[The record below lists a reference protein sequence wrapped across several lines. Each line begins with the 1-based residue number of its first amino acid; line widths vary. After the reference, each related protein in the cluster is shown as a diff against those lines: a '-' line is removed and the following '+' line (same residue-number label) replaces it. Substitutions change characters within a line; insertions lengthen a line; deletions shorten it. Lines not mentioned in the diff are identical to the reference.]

1 MNLGQEAGPSKG
13 RKWNMIKKLHSIT
26 QTWQSMSIAAIIY
39 IRSGK
44 WKVNVYPG
52 AKCDEASHFLL
63 LVVKSMDTS
72 VFLKAYQQKITDAM
86 RVKAR
91 IDGK

>member
-1 MNLGQEAGPSKG
+1 
-13 RKWNMIKKLHSIT
+13 
-26 QTWQSMSIAAIIY
+26 MSIAAIIY

-63 LVVKSMDTS
+63 LVVKSMDMS
-72 VFLKAYQQKITDAM
+72 VFLKAHTKKKHDSMQDG
-86 RVKAR
+86 RSR
-91 IDGK
+91 IVYVVVIFFYIQLKRAGKLVPI